1 MTTRT
6 AGELHVTAGTD
17 RAAVTGEDHVVKL
30 IARTPVFVSLDATL
44 REAAELLTEESI
56 GAVLVHAPHG
66 PAGLLSERDIVAALA
81 EGADPDR
88 DRARD
93 FMTPDI
99 ASVSSSATI
108 LEARERML
116 ENEIRHLVVVKGET
130 TIGLVSMRDVLA
142 ALSTGSP

>member
-1 MTTRT
+1 MKTHTT
-6 AGELHVTAGTD
+6 ELRLTDGTD
-17 RAAVTGEDHVVKL
+17 RAAITGHDHVVKL

-44 REAAELLTEESI
+44 REAAEILTEESI
-56 GAVLVHAPHG
+56 GALLVHAPHG

-99 ASVSSSATI
+99 ASVLPTATI
-108 LEARERML
+108 LEAQERML
-116 ENEIRHLVVVKGET
+116 ENEIRHLVVIKGGT
-130 TIGLVSMRDVLA
+130 TIGVLSMRDVLA
-142 ALSTGSP
+142 ALPAGSP